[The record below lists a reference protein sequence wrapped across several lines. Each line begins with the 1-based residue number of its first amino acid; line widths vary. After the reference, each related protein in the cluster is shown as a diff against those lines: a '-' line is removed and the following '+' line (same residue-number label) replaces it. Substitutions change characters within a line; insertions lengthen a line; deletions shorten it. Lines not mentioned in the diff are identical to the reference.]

1 MSTPCVRFLTSA
13 LFLLLIPFSTS
24 AHHGTAVFDMT
35 NLTTI
40 KGTVTRF
47 EFMNPHALI
56 YMDVNGEN
64 GKVESWVCEESS
76 NNHLSRVGWEKNSLK
91 EGDRVTITGHRA
103 RNGAR
108 VLELQCPECS
118 VTDAQGKVLPPA

>member
-1 MSTPCVRFLTSA
+1 MSIRTVSVLTSP
-13 LFLLLIPFSTS
+13 LFLLIISVPSA

-56 YMDVNGEN
+56 YVDVPGEH

-76 NNHLSRVGWEKNSLK
+76 NNHLSRVGWDKNALK
-91 EGDRVTITGHRA
+91 EGDRVTVIGHRA
-103 RNGAR
+103 RNGTR
-108 VLELQCPECS
+108 VLELQCQECS

>member
-1 MSTPCVRFLTSA
+1 MNVWRFGFLTSV
-13 LFLLLIPFSTS
+13 LFLFLIPVSS
-24 AHHGTAVFDMT
+24 RAHHGTAVFDMT

-56 YMDVNGEN
+56 YVDVPGEH

-76 NNHLSRVGWEKNSLK
+76 NNHLSRVGWDKNSLK
-91 EGDRVTITGHRA
+91 AGDPVTITGHRA

-108 VLELQCPECS
+108 VLELQCQECS
-118 VTDAQGKVLPPA
+118 VTDAQGKVFPPA